1 MERVKRIIGE
11 LQAIT
16 ATGKSTN
23 LVPLNSFMYRWA
35 TIIYIYIPILEACDY
50 VSPTKKKKKKQKF
63 TNKSLF
69 EVLRIQKMQ
78 IQVKLKECFK
88 EEKESGA

>member
-35 TIIYIYIPILEACDY
+35 TIIYIYIPILKACDY
-50 VSPTKKKKKKQKF
+50 VSPTKKKKKQKF